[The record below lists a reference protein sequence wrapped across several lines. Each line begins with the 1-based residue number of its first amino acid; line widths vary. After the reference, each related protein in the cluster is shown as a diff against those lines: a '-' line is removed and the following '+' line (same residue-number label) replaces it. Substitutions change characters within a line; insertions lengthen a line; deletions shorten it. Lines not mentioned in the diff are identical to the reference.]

1 MSRRRPFPFIPRRV
15 VSRRWP
21 SAVPSILVVVMVVMV
36 VVMMMVVGGLLLAG
50 LIDGRAL
57 GDAVIVALPH
67 DVCVYGESKQAFDR
81 LPVMY

>member
-21 SAVPSILVVVMVVMV
+21 SAVPSILVVVMVV
-36 VVMMMVVGGLLLAG
+36 VMMVAVGGLLMAG

-67 DVCVYGESKQAFDR
+67 DVCVYGESKEAFDR